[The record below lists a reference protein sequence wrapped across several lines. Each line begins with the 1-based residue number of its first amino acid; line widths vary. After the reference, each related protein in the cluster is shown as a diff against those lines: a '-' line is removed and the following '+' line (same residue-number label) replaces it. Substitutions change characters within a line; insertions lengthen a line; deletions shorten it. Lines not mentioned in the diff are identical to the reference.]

1 MVSKT
6 SNLLKKYKLISEQVN
21 QYKIKI
27 ILQILEQTI
36 KAGIEGDVTEFGC
49 YIGTTSLFL
58 QRLLIDSNKK
68 LFVYDS
74 FQGLPVKNNE
84 DLSAAGTQ
92 FKAGELAI
100 TKKDLIFEFKKS
112 NLPIPIIKKGWFK
125 DLENKDIPRLISLAF
140 LDGDFYNSILDSL
153 NLVWPN
159 LNKNGVI
166 IIDDYSNLALPG
178 VVRACNLFFKHKNG
192 QFIFN
197 INSGLGIFTKL

>member
-68 LFVYDS
+68 F
-74 FQGLPVKNNE
+74 
-84 DLSAAGTQ
+84 
-92 FKAGELAI
+92 
-100 TKKDLIFEFKKS
+100 
-112 NLPIPIIKKGWFK
+112 
-125 DLENKDIPRLISLAF
+125 
-140 LDGDFYNSILDSL
+140 
-153 NLVWPN
+153 
-159 LNKNGVI
+159 
-166 IIDDYSNLALPG
+166 
-178 VVRACNLFFKHKNG
+178 
-192 QFIFN
+192 
-197 INSGLGIFTKL
+197 